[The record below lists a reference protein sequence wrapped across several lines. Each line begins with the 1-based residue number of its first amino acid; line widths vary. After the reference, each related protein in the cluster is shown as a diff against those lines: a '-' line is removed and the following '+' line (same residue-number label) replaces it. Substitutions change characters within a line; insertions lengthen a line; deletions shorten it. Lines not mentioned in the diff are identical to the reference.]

1 MLNPRQTCFRLSE
14 RAITSMTFNDYSF
27 LNRIKHKIYSLV
39 ENPKIDL
46 LPPTDIQP
54 LIDTGHLL
62 NPLIINEAIEDNI
75 LDLDPYPI
83 YSVPTGPPVPVRWM
97 KEKVIPLCYG
107 GFITTCLVTGLIL
120 SNTISN
126 AIDTPGA
133 KGDQGIVG
141 IQGESG
147 TNGKNGSQG
156 DAGIAGLD
164 GLNGEQGETGIAGL
178 NGIQGEV
185 GAIGLTGAAGL
196 NGAKGDAGVAGLNG
210 VNGSAGANGST
221 GATGNNGTNGA
232 NGSNGADGTSS
243 LFLKTKT
250 TDTNISQAGTTVLQL
265 SLPAGAY
272 LLAWTGLVGNRSF
285 GVEEFLNCGI
295 QDATLGDPRAVRLV
309 AGGRGYMALQT
320 SLTLTEAGNASV
332 FCNTNNSAT
341 SGVIMHQTFSA
352 QKVSLVTVQ

>member
-1 MLNPRQTCFRLSE
+1 
-14 RAITSMTFNDYSF
+14 MTFNDNSF

-46 LPPTDIQP
+46 PPPTEIQP
-54 LIDTGHLL
+54 LKDTGALL
-62 NPLIINEAIEDNI
+62 KPLQINEAIEDNI

-97 KEKVIPLCYG
+97 KENVIPLCYG

-120 SNTISN
+120 NNTISN

-147 TNGKNGSQG
+147 LNGKNGLQG
-156 DAGIAGLD
+156 EEGVA
-164 GLNGEQGETGIAGL
+164 GLNGDQGETGAAGL
-178 NGIQGEV
+178 SGIQGEV
-185 GAIGLTGAAGL
+185 GTIGLTGVAGP
-196 NGAKGDAGVAGLNG
+196 NGAKGEAGVAGLNG

-272 LLAWTGLVGNRSF
+272 LLVWTGLVRVGLT
-285 GVEEFLNCGI
+285 GGDEFVNCGI
-295 QDATLGDPRAVRLV
+295 QDATLGDPRAVRLA
-309 AGGRGYMALQT
+309 AGQRGYIALQT
-320 SLTLTEAGNASV
+320 SLILTEAGNASV
-332 FCNTNNSAT
+332 FCNTNNFAFPGT
-341 SGVIMHQTFSA
+341 VMHQTISA
-352 QKVSLVTVQ
+352 QKVSTVTIQP

>member
-1 MLNPRQTCFRLSE
+1 
-14 RAITSMTFNDYSF
+14 MTFNDNSF
-27 LNRIKHKIYSLV
+27 LYRIKHKIYSLV

-46 LPPTDIQP
+46 PPPTEIQP
-54 LIDTGHLL
+54 LKDTGALL
-62 NPLIINEAIEDNI
+62 KPLQINEAIEDNI

-97 KEKVIPLCYG
+97 KENVIPLCYG

-141 IQGESG
+141 IQGDSG
-147 TNGKNGSQG
+147 LNGKNGLQG
-156 DAGIAGLD
+156 VEGVAGLD
-164 GLNGEQGETGIAGL
+164 GEQGETGIPGS

-221 GATGNNGTNGA
+221 GATGNNGANGA
-232 NGSNGADGTSS
+232 NGSNGADGISS

-250 TDTNISQAGTTVLQL
+250 TDTLLNPLSVEVIKL

-272 LLAWTGLVGNRSF
+272 LLVWTGLAKINGNGNERINCAFQTRPVEDSAVSVDNNVSF
-285 GVEEFLNCGI
+285 G
-295 QDATLGDPRAVRLV
+295 RA
-309 AGGRGYMALQT
+309 YMALQA
-320 SLTLTEAGNASV
+320 SLILTEAGNASV
-332 FCNTNNSAT
+332 ICQTTWRDDIANI
-341 SGVIMHQTFSA
+341 GVQTFSA

>member
-1 MLNPRQTCFRLSE
+1 
-14 RAITSMTFNDYSF
+14 MTFNDNSF

-39 ENPKIDL
+39 ENPKLDL

-62 NPLIINEAIEDNI
+62 NPLIIHEAIEDNI

-83 YSVPTGPPVPVRWM
+83 YSVPTGPHVPVRWM

-141 IQGESG
+141 IQGDSG
-147 TNGKNGSQG
+147 LNGKNGLQG
-156 DAGIAGLD
+156 DEGIAGFD
-164 GLNGEQGETGIAGL
+164 GEQGETGAAGL
-178 NGIQGEV
+178 NGMQGEV
-185 GAIGLTGAAGL
+185 GAIGLTGAVGL
-196 NGAKGDAGVAGLNG
+196 NGVKGDTGVAGLNG
-210 VNGSAGANGST
+210 VNGSPGANGST

-272 LLAWTGLVGNRSF
+272 LLVWTGLVRVGLT
-285 GVEEFLNCGI
+285 GGDEFVNCGI
-295 QDATLGDPRAVRLV
+295 QDATLGDPRAVRLA
-309 AGGRGYMALQT
+309 AGQRGYIALQT
-320 SLTLTEAGNASV
+320 SLILTEPGNASV
-332 FCNTNNSAT
+332 FCNTNNFAFPGT
-341 SGVIMHQTFSA
+341 VMHQTFSA

>member
-1 MLNPRQTCFRLSE
+1 
-14 RAITSMTFNDYSF
+14 MTFNDNSF
-27 LNRIKHKIYSLV
+27 LYRIKHKIYSLV

-46 LPPTDIQP
+46 PPPTEIQP
-54 LIDTGHLL
+54 LKDTGALL
-62 NPLIINEAIEDNI
+62 KPLQINEAIEDNI

-97 KEKVIPLCYG
+97 KENVIPLCYG

-120 SNTISN
+120 NNTISN

-141 IQGESG
+141 IQGDSG
-147 TNGKNGSQG
+147 VNGKNGLQG
-156 DAGIAGLD
+156 EEGIAGLD
-164 GLNGEQGETGIAGL
+164 GEQGEPGATGL

-196 NGAKGDAGVAGLNG
+196 NGAKGEAGVAGLNG

-250 TDTNISQAGTTVLQL
+250 TNTLLNALSVEVIKL

-272 LLAWTGLVGNRSF
+272 LLVWTGLAKINGVGNEFVTCSF
-285 GVEEFLNCGI
+285 QTRPTTDSSVLVDSTVLNG
-295 QDATLGDPRAVRLV
+295 RA
-309 AGGRGYMALQT
+309 YMALQS
-320 SLTLTEAGNASV
+320 SLILTEAGNATV
-332 FCNTNNSAT
+332 ICETAFRNDSANI
-341 SGVIMHQTFSA
+341 GVQTFSA
-352 QKVSLVTVQ
+352 QKVSTVTIQP

>member
-1 MLNPRQTCFRLSE
+1 
-14 RAITSMTFNDYSF
+14 MTFNDNSF
-27 LNRIKHKIYSLV
+27 LYRIKHKIYSLV

-46 LPPTDIQP
+46 PPPTEIQP
-54 LIDTGHLL
+54 LKDTGALL
-62 NPLIINEAIEDNI
+62 KPLQINEAIEDNI

-97 KEKVIPLCYG
+97 KENVIPLCYG

-147 TNGKNGSQG
+147 VNGKNGLQG
-156 DAGIAGLD
+156 VEGIAGLD
-164 GLNGEQGETGIAGL
+164 GEQGEPGIAGL

-196 NGAKGDAGVAGLNG
+196 NGAKGEAGVAGLNG

-250 TDTNISQAGTTVLQL
+250 TDTNILQAGSTVLQL

-272 LLAWTGLVGNRSF
+272 LLVWTGLVRVSAIF
-285 GVEEFLNCGI
+285 GDEFVNCGI
-295 QDATLGDPRAVRLV
+295 QDATLGEPRAIRLT
-309 AGGRGYMALQT
+309 AGQRGYMALQT
-320 SLTLTEAGNASV
+320 SLILTEAGNVSV
-332 FCNTNNSAT
+332 FCNTNNSALAAN
-341 SGVIMHQTFSA
+341 VYHQTFSA
-352 QKVSLVTVQ
+352 QKVSTVTIQP